1 MNTTQT
7 RPPAARPQPPSPS
20 STLPAL
26 PPLTRAILADWDNPA
41 ISELELA
48 ELHGLTLEAL
58 YHHSQT
64 PAFRA
69 ALGFRRRLRDERR
82 ESYLQLA
89 QDHAA
94 EVLATLSK
102 RPPDSIAAAKEIR
115 LALKE
120 LIRLR
125 SLNPAKPE
133 PTAAPPAPGAG
144 GVLPPDRPQGDPS
157 CGADLQ
163 SAIPET
169 PPMKSADSSPPSLSP
184 EHADHAAPTQDPP
197 SLTLRARQDPD
208 PAPDPT
214 PTPLPSGGVGAAA
227 PTPQTPLQPIPRPNP
242 HKPKSPRGYKSRPKP
257 KSR

>member
-7 RPPAARPQPPSPS
+7 PPLAVRSQPNPSAR
-20 STLPAL
+20 TLPAL
-26 PPLTRAILADWDNPA
+26 PSLTRAILADWDNPA

-48 ELHGLTLEAL
+48 ERHGLTLEAL

-82 ESYLQLA
+82 ESYLQHA

-125 SLNPAKPE
+125 SLGAAKPA
-133 PTAAPPAPGAG
+133 PTSSPDAATSPAPGVAG
-144 GVLPPDRPQGDPS
+144 EVAERSEGGGGRPAAHTPDQAVPQ
-157 CGADLQ
+157 
-163 SAIPET
+163 
-169 PPMKSADSSPPSLSP
+169 
-184 EHADHAAPTQDPP
+184 
-197 SLTLRARQDPD
+197 
-208 PAPDPT
+208 
-214 PTPLPSGGVGAAA
+214 SGGMGAAA
-227 PTPQTPLQPIPRPNP
+227 PTPQTLTGSPLQGDEEQNAPHSADEQAARSEERPRPNP
-242 HKPKSPRGYKSRPKP
+242 HKPKSPRGYKCRPKP